1 MTQGTGSD
9 AAPTTLE
16 REWGRLRRGQL
27 LSPLRQHLDASEGP
41 LQLEILREVADA
53 GGIRASELA
62 DRLHVTKASIS
73 RYVAQ
78 MVASGLLA
86 TRPDPRDGRA
96 ALLSAT
102 AGGRRALARREA
114 RRSRALARLCEEWSA
129 HDVEALTRLL
139 RRLND
144 GIDASLR
151 AERRPVP

>member
-1 MTQGTGSD
+1 MTGENA

-41 LQLEILREVADA
+41 LQLEILREVAEV
-53 GGIRASELA
+53 GETRASGLA

-86 TRPDPRDGRA
+86 TRPDPHDGRA

-102 AGGRRALARREA
+102 ARGRRALARREA
-114 RRSRALARLCEEWSA
+114 RRSRALARLCEEWSPA
-129 HDVEALTRLL
+129 DVEALTRLL

-151 AERRPVP
+151 AERHSGP

>member
-1 MTQGTGSD
+1 MAEETGS
-9 AAPTTLE
+9 AATTLE

-27 LSPLRQHLDASEGP
+27 LSPLRQHLDSSEGP

-53 GGIRASELA
+53 GEIRASGLA

-78 MVASGLLA
+78 MVAAGLLA
-86 TRPDPRDGRA
+86 TRPDPGDGRA

-102 AGGRRALARREA
+102 ARGRRALARREA

-129 HDVEALTRLL
+129 DDVTALTRLL
-139 RRLND
+139 SRLND

-151 AERRPVP
+151 AERRSAP

>member
-1 MTQGTGSD
+1 MVGVTGPG

-27 LSPLRQHLDASEGP
+27 LGPLRNHVDEFEGP
-41 LQLEILREVADA
+41 LHLEILREVADA
-53 GGIRASELA
+53 GAIRASELA

-78 MVASGLLA
+78 MVAAGLLA

-96 ALLSAT
+96 ALLTAT
-102 AGGRRALARREA
+102 ARGRRALARREA
-114 RRSRALARLCEEWSA
+114 RRSRALARLCQGWSA
-129 HDVEALTRLL
+129 SDVEALTRLL

-144 GIDASLR
+144 GIEASLR
-151 AERRPVP
+151 AERS

>member
-1 MTQGTGSD
+1 MVGETGAG

-27 LSPLRQHLDASEGP
+27 LGPLRHHLDEAEGP

-53 GGIRASELA
+53 GQIRASELA

-78 MVASGLLA
+78 MVATGLLS

-96 ALLSAT
+96 ALLT
-102 AGGRRALARREA
+102 VTPRGRRALAQREA
-114 RRSRALARLCEEWSA
+114 RRSRALARLCQEWSA
-129 HDVEALTRLL
+129 SDVEALTSLL

-144 GIDASLR
+144 GIEASLR
-151 AERRPVP
+151 AEGS